1 MEDERLLTE
10 AELDIMDALW
20 QAREGTVREIMAH
33 LPPARELAYTTVATM
48 LRILEQKGFAT
59 SRLEQRKLVY
69 APALERQPYERR
81 GLRHVVQRLFG
92 GDPLSLVR
100 ALVDD
105 TELSEAELAELQA
118 LVDEKL
124 RKKP

>member
-1 MEDERLLTE
+1 MEEERLLTE

-33 LPPARELAYTTVATM
+33 LPPGRELAYTTVATM

-105 TELSEAELAELQA
+105 TEMSEAELAELQA

-124 RKKP
+124 RNRP

>member
-1 MEDERLLTE
+1 MEEDRLLTE

-33 LPPARELAYTTVATM
+33 LPPGRELAYTTVATM
-48 LRILEQKGFAT
+48 LRILEQKGFAS
-59 SRLEQRKLVY
+59 SRLEQRKLIY
-69 APALERQPYERR
+69 SPALEREPYERR

-92 GDPLSLVR
+92 GDALSLVR
-100 ALVDD
+100 ALVDSD
-105 TELSEAELAELQA
+105 LSEEELARLQE

-124 RKKP
+124 GKRP